1 MLIVVLTHAG
11 DLLPVMIPKVVVK
24 GVSSWSRSHLS
35 CARRQSISIWPS
47 SLRCFSLGSTNT
59 FPVVEWIIG
68 PTDRDVCWQM
78 KFWDKEFDLSYSIEQ
93 KEMVVKCEHSF
104 LQIDGPLADDVIRDN
119 EILDSRLLDA
129 VKEKV
134 IHITVSSNNQLNWIK
149 FRWIESLY
157 RSPFWRSPNEFGR
170 FMSWREQSTV
180 PPPEAAYPRL
190 GLELERLTASWR
202 EQVLFC
208 K

>member
-1 MLIVVLTHAG
+1 
-11 DLLPVMIPKVVVK
+11 
-24 GVSSWSRSHLS
+24 
-35 CARRQSISIWPS
+35 
-47 SLRCFSLGSTNT
+47 
-59 FPVVEWIIG
+59 
-68 PTDRDVCWQM
+68 M

-149 FRWIESLY
+149 FR
-157 RSPFWRSPNEFGR
+157 
-170 FMSWREQSTV
+170 
-180 PPPEAAYPRL
+180 
-190 GLELERLTASWR
+190 
-202 EQVLFC
+202 
-208 K
+208 